1 MLTKIYKPRE
11 FDKEQGFTLI
21 ELLVVI
27 VIIGILAAIALP
39 IFLNQQKAA
48 QAATVKSDVR
58 NSVTDVA
65 TKLVADP
72 TAADLSATADFTGA
86 TETKSGSYD
95 IVVSKGNKVTVTGS
109 WSDWTV
115 TGTTSSDATYGYQY
129 HSTTGKYVDN
139 TDAAYNASA
148 AGGSGSG
155 GSGGAGG
162 SNAALAPTPGPG
174 YVQGFGNNGDGTYRF
189 NLWVVDSSF
198 SPLAVSDI
206 TSLPFLTDP
215 IFADYQQH
223 DLTVTDVQIV
233 KTDGTVVNLGS
244 QTISAYESAP
254 QPPFHPTTYVP
265 YVGFN
270 SFTGLPADVST
281 DPTSYNGAEFIFK

>member
-115 TGTTSSDATYGYQY
+115 TGTQ
-129 HSTTGKYVDN
+129 
-139 TDAAYNASA
+139 
-148 AGGSGSG
+148 
-155 GSGGAGG
+155 
-162 SNAALAPTPGPG
+162 
-174 YVQGFGNNGDGTYRF
+174 VQT
-189 NLWVVDSSF
+189 
-198 SPLAVSDI
+198 
-206 TSLPFLTDP
+206 
-215 IFADYQQH
+215 Q
-223 DLTVTDVQIV
+223 LTVTS
-233 KTDGTVVNLGS
+233 TT
-244 QTISAYESAP
+244 P
-254 QPPFHPTTYVP
+254 QQ
-265 YVGFN
+265 
-270 SFTGLPADVST
+270 VST
-281 DPTSYNGAEFIFK
+281 WITLTRLTTLVLLAVQAQVVAAVLAAPMQR